1 MEMSNYGLR
10 CYVARRPRQLSFKII
25 YIRKRKLFI
34 NTPFKKLSDS
44 VTLSHNFSAMQLEQ
58 IFPLD
63 IFVPQL
69 QNRKKSEIFLK
80 IFHEDSLSYRMMEKN
95 VFQY

>member
-1 MEMSNYGLR
+1 MSNYGLR
-10 CYVARRPRQLSFKII
+10 CDVARRRRHLSFKIT

-58 IFPLD
+58 IFPQD
-63 IFVPQL
+63 IFFPQL
-69 QNRKKSEIFLK
+69 QNRKKIGNFLEN
-80 IFHEDSLSYRMMEKN
+80 IS
-95 VFQY
+95 